1 MMTRWHAAA
10 LVLTCAAAFAPTP
23 PPRAPRQTKVYF
35 FDKLAESIKGA
46 TDLLSGKSRMTEANT
61 KGALRDIRRALLDA
75 DVSKVVVDDLV
86 ERVTKN
92 ALGGEVT
99 EGVDP
104 SQQFVKIVYDE
115 LKRAMGGDDEALMS
129 GGEGEQSVR
138 AELEYREDG
147 QPTVVLLCGLQ
158 GAGKTTA
165 AAKLALRLQQEEG
178 RKPLLVAADVY
189 RPAAV
194 EQLKLLGEQVGVPV
208 YAEDFEPGE
217 GNAVAIA
224 ERGLKEAQARDDVDV
239 VVVDTA
245 GRQVIE
251 ADLMRELRDV
261 RQVTQPDETLLVL
274 DAMTGQAAAG
284 VAKQFDDAVPL
295 TGAVLTKLDGDA
307 RGGAA
312 LSVRAVCGRPIKYV
326 GVGERVQDL
335 EPFFPARM
343 ASRILGMGD
352 VVSLVEKAERLQ
364 SKDDAA
370 SQMERIVAGKAT
382 FDDFLEQ
389 TKMMASMGNLQN
401 VAKMMPG
408 MGGLDQSKLSEAEAR
423 IKVQESLIM
432 SMTPAER
439 SDPDLVIRSKSAL
452 SRQRRIARG
461 AGRDADASR
470 RFVSEFQQ
478 MRTMMQ
484 KMAAGQNPNAPPMPD
499 EGPALN
505 RAARRQAPPPAM
517 QLRRALPQAPPAHR
531 VPPGKPRAAQWRR
544 RPLRRAPPQ
553 PCASAPPAP
562 VRVRAAWRSAWPI

>member
-1 MMTRWHAAA
+1 MRPSSCCNRKAN
-10 LVLTCAAAFAPTP
+10 FA
-23 PPRAPRQTKVYF
+23 
-35 FDKLAESIKGA
+35 
-46 TDLLSGKSRMTEANT
+46 
-61 KGALRDIRRALLDA
+61 
-75 DVSKVVVDDLV
+75 
-86 ERVTKN
+86 
-92 ALGGEVT
+92 
-99 EGVDP
+99 
-104 SQQFVKIVYDE
+104 
-115 LKRAMGGDDEALMS
+115 
-129 GGEGEQSVR
+129 
-138 AELEYREDG
+138 
-147 QPTVVLLCGLQ
+147 
-158 GAGKTTA
+158 
-165 AAKLALRLQQEEG
+165 
-178 RKPLLVAADVY
+178 
-189 RPAAV
+189 AAV

-423 IKVQESLIM
+423 IKIQESLIM

-439 SDPDLVIRSKSAL
+439 RDPDLVIRSKSAL

-484 KMAAGQNPNAPPMPD
+484 KMAAGQNPNAAPDPMD
-499 EGPALN
+499 AGPALN
-505 RAARRQAPPPAM
+505 RAARRTKKKKSKKKKLTA
-517 QLRRALPQAPPAHR
+517 
-531 VPPGKPRAAQWRR
+531 GFG
-544 RPLRRAPPQ
+544 
-553 PCASAPPAP
+553 
-562 VRVRAAWRSAWPI
+562 

>member
-10 LVLTCAAAFAPTP
+10 LLLACAAAFAPTP

-86 ERVTKN
+86 ERVTNN

-147 QPTVVLLCGLQ
+147 KPTVVLLCGLQ

-208 YAEDFEPGE
+208 YAEDFEPGQ

-224 ERGLKEAQARDDVDV
+224 ERGLKEARKRDDVDV

-439 SDPDLVIRSKSAL
+439 RDPDLVIRSKSAL

-484 KMAAGQNPNAPPMPD
+484 KMAAGQNPNAAPGPMD

-505 RAARRQAPPPAM
+505 RAARRTKKKKSKKKKLTA
-517 QLRRALPQAPPAHR
+517 
-531 VPPGKPRAAQWRR
+531 GFG
-544 RPLRRAPPQ
+544 
-553 PCASAPPAP
+553 
-562 VRVRAAWRSAWPI
+562 

>member
-1 MMTRWHAAA
+1 MSTRLLCATLLAG
-10 LVLTCAAAFAPTP
+10 AAAFAPTP
-23 PPRAPRQTKVYF
+23 PPRLPQTKVYF
-35 FDKLAESIKGA
+35 FDKLGEAMKGA
-46 TDLLSGKSRMTEANT
+46 GDLLSGKSRMTEANT
-61 KGALRDIRRALLDA
+61 KGALRNIRRALLDA
-75 DVSKVVVDDLV
+75 DVSKVVVDDLI
-86 ERVTKN
+86 EKVTQN
-92 ALGGEVT
+92 ALGGEVA

-138 AELEYREDG
+138 AELAYREDG

-165 AAKLALRLQQEEG
+165 AAKLALRLQREEG

-208 YAEDFEPGE
+208 YAEEFEAGQ
-217 GNAVAIA
+217 GDAVAIA
-224 ERGLKEAQARDDVDV
+224 ERGIKEARKRDDIDV
-239 VVVDTA
+239 VIVDTA

-261 RQVTQPDETLLVL
+261 RQMTQPDETLLVL

-312 LSVRAVCGRPIKYV
+312 LSVRAICGKPIKYV
-326 GVGERVQDL
+326 GVGERVEDL

-370 SQMERIVAGKAT
+370 GQMERVVAGKAT

-389 TKMMASMGNLQN
+389 TKMMASMGNLGN

-408 MGGLDQSKLSEAEAR
+408 MGGLDQAQLSEAEAR
-423 IKVQESLIM
+423 IRVQESLIR
-432 SMTPAER
+432 SMTPQER
-439 SDPDLVIRSKSAL
+439 RDPDLLIMSKTAL
-452 SRQRRIARG
+452 ARQRRIAKG
-461 AGRDADASR
+461 AGRDADASK
-470 RFVSEFQQ
+470 RFISEFQQ
-478 MRTMMQ
+478 MRTMMA
-484 KMAAGQNPNAPPMPD
+484 KMASGQDPSQAAVPED
-499 EGPALN
+499 AGPALN
-505 RAARRQAPPPAM
+505 RAARRTKKKG
-517 QLRRALPQAPPAHR
+517 
-531 VPPGKPRAAQWRR
+531 GKKKR
-544 RPLRRAPPQ
+544 L
-553 PCASAPPAP
+553 S
-562 VRVRAAWRSAWPI
+562 SGFG

>member
-10 LVLTCAAAFAPTP
+10 HAFAAFAPTP

-261 RQVTQPDETLLVL
+261 R
-274 DAMTGQAAAG
+274 
-284 VAKQFDDAVPL
+284 
-295 TGAVLTKLDGDA
+295 
-307 RGGAA
+307 R
-312 LSVRAVCGRPIKYV
+312 
-326 GVGERVQDL
+326 
-335 EPFFPARM
+335 
-343 ASRILGMGD
+343 
-352 VVSLVEKAERLQ
+352 
-364 SKDDAA
+364 
-370 SQMERIVAGKAT
+370 
-382 FDDFLEQ
+382 
-389 TKMMASMGNLQN
+389 
-401 VAKMMPG
+401 
-408 MGGLDQSKLSEAEAR
+408 
-423 IKVQESLIM
+423 
-432 SMTPAER
+432 
-439 SDPDLVIRSKSAL
+439 
-452 SRQRRIARG
+452 
-461 AGRDADASR
+461 
-470 RFVSEFQQ
+470 
-478 MRTMMQ
+478 
-484 KMAAGQNPNAPPMPD
+484 
-499 EGPALN
+499 
-505 RAARRQAPPPAM
+505 
-517 QLRRALPQAPPAHR
+517 
-531 VPPGKPRAAQWRR
+531 
-544 RPLRRAPPQ
+544 
-553 PCASAPPAP
+553 
-562 VRVRAAWRSAWPI
+562 